1 MMGGGRVN
9 VPTGRGDGHC
19 PLSRLHPWAVFR
31 TVTGLLTRAGPP
43 DELFQSSFLCLNPQP
58 HATRGPLLSVI
69 ASSGPDRVRGS
80 SSRQG
85 AIGVLESD
93 QHPHVAWWMVRAVEE
108 GWSPHVG
115 HQAKGNPQASSPAW
129 PCTSRPDRIWLLFT
143 ELMMSL

>member
-69 ASSGPDRVRGS
+69 ASSGLEVFIQAGGWWGPGVRPAPPRRLG
-80 SSRQG
+80 
-85 AIGVLESD
+85 
-93 QHPHVAWWMVRAVEE
+93 
-108 GWSPHVG
+108 GWSELGRKAGALMWATKPRETHR
-115 HQAKGNPQASSPAW
+115 PARQ
-129 PCTSRPDRIWLLFT
+129 PGPAPAGLT
-143 ELMMSL
+143 ESGSCSLS

>member
-1 MMGGGRVN
+1 MGEGECPHRQGRWALSS
-9 VPTGRGDGHC
+9 PPSP
-19 PLSRLHPWAVFR
+19 PLGCVQNSHR
-31 TVTGLLTRAGPP
+31 TVNTAGPP
-43 DELFQSSFLCLNPQP
+43 DKPFQSSFLCLSPQP

-85 AIGVLESD
+85 AIGVLDSD

-143 ELMMSL
+143 ELMMLL